1 MSGERLTCQDW
12 YRVRRGEDQLAWA
25 RAGSVASMP
34 GVTLSER
41 ARAEYAFMP
50 ERQRREVA
58 RTLTSVAAD
67 PSGATSSPVEHGGE
81 RRVAHIGEVYVVFV
95 PDAHGIAVSTIRGGP
110 VLDPEAVGPAP
121 EVA

>member
-58 RTLTSVAAD
+58 RTLTSV
-67 PSGATSSPVEHGGE
+67 
-81 RRVAHIGEVYVVFV
+81 VYVVFV